1 MKSSPNQPLKEIEV
15 EKANEEEPISET
27 VKERLRRERSQGKLV
42 DKPSESYVSKSEQT
56 KILKKHLLEK
66 LGKEKLDRL
75 LVLLASKEN
84 DKSKA
89 DKIQDL
95 VEGKKD
101 ILAMVH
107 AYIYYNK

>member
-1 MKSSPNQPLKEIEV
+1 VSSQQQFKEIEV
-15 EKANEEEPISET
+15 EKANEEEPISEK
-27 VKERLRRERSQGKLV
+27 VKEKLRKERSQGKLV
-42 DKPSESYVSKSEQT
+42 EKTAEAYVSKSDQT

-75 LVLLASKEN
+75 LILLASKED

-89 DKIQDL
+89 EKIQEL
-95 VEGKKD
+95 VEGEKD
-101 ILAMVH
+101 VLAMVH